1 MPLVVLPEEGELA
14 GDLRAA
20 GVEVIVRRLAV
31 LRRSMLSV
39 TGVAGTAA
47 AWAGDGATLARLA
60 RARDVALVHSNTSVT
75 LGGAPAARLAGVP
88 HVWHVRE
95 IYADFARGFPALR
108 RLLLSA
114 QALPCVSDAV
124 RAQFAGAPQAV
135 TLHDGVTVPP
145 APGDRVAARAALGL
159 PAEAF
164 VVAVLGRIA
173 AWKGQDVLLRALAQ
187 LPGDAV
193 ALVAGAPWPGDE
205 ARLAELHD
213 LVTALRLGDRVRFAG
228 LLGDPRPAYSAAD
241 VVAVP
246 STLPDPFP
254 NAALEAAA
262 SGCCVVAS
270 AHGGV
275 TEMLADRRTG
285 VLVTPGDVDA
295 LADALAALHGDPARR
310 AALGAAAAADVAQ
323 RFTTA
328 RMLGELQALYD
339 RLLAA

>member
-1 MPLVVLPEEGELA
+1 
-14 GDLRAA
+14 
-20 GVEVIVRRLAV
+20 
-31 LRRSMLSV
+31 MLSV

-47 AWAGDGATLARLA
+47 AWAADAVALARLA
-60 RARDVALVHSNTSVT
+60 RGRDVALVHSNTSVT
-75 LGGAPAARLAGVP
+75 LGGAPAARIAGVP

-108 RLLLSA
+108 RLLLTA
-114 QALPCVSDAV
+114 QALPCVSEAV
-124 RAQFAGAPQAV
+124 RGQFGGAARA
-135 TLHDGVTVPP
+135 VTVPDGVAL
-145 APGDRVAARAALGL
+145 APGAADRAASRVALGL
-159 PAEAF
+159 PPEAF

-187 LPGDAV
+187 LPADAV

-205 ARLAELHD
+205 ARLGELHR
-213 LVTALRLGDRVRFAG
+213 LAAALGVGERVRFAG
-228 LLGDPRPAYSAAD
+228 LLADPRPAYAAAD

-262 SGCCVVAS
+262 AGCCVVAS

-275 TEMLADRRTG
+275 TEMLADGRTG
-285 VLVTPGDVDA
+285 VLVPPGEAGA
-295 LADALAALHGDPARR
+295 LAGALAALREDPDRR
-310 AALGAAAAADVAQ
+310 AALGAAAAADVGR

-328 RMLGELQALYD
+328 RLLGELQELYD
-339 RLLAA
+339 RLLTSPSRTCR